1 MIAQERSIQGHT
13 PLYWTIVKIG
23 STAASNSNL
32 GSPRSQNTFLRSAEI
47 SELPAVF
54 DVLASLP
61 LTLHTYADAIQAR
74 TFTSSHIMFKRLLP
88 HSPNPVL
95 RIRGGDETSSGDII
109 TVVNAEDAEG
119 AITRTFR
126 AQALIKDFQRRLYM
140 LHRTEGHI
148 TEVRNGSWIVSLEL
162 VTNSAD
168 TRLDSRLTIGQSKP
182 DLSSKSQPTKS
193 PIVFRMTS
201 ASRTQ
206 ITGDETQKRWDS
218 SRGPRYRLL
227 SDDP

>member
-32 GSPRSQNTFLRSAEI
+32 GSPRSQNASLRSTEI

-61 LTLHTYADAIQAR
+61 LTLHTYADAIQACML
-74 TFTSSHIMFKRLLP
+74 TWSHIMFERLLP
-88 HSPNPVL
+88 HSTHPVL
-95 RIRGGDETSSGDII
+95 RIPGGDETSSGDII

-119 AITRTFR
+119 AITGAFR
-126 AQALIKDFQRRLYM
+126 AQALIKDFQRRLRVLKDIKVEFVARGRMWLLRFFVWSSDM
-140 LHRTEGHI
+140 LYRTEGHI

-162 VTNSAD
+162 VSNSAD
-168 TRLDSRLTIGQSKP
+168 TWLDSRLTIGRS
-182 DLSSKSQPTKS
+182 
-193 PIVFRMTS
+193 
-201 ASRTQ
+201 
-206 ITGDETQKRWDS
+206 
-218 SRGPRYRLL
+218 
-227 SDDP
+227 